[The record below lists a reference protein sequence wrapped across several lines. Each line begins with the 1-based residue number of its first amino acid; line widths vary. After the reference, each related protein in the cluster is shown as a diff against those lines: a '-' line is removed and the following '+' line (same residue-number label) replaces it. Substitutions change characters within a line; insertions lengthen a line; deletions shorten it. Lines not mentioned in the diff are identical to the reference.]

1 MSILNLPVKIMLY
14 SILNNVDRESLD
26 HVSLHGATS
35 LQYCANICLG

>member
-26 HVSLHGATS
+26 YVSLHGETS
-35 LQYCANICLG
+35 L